1 MMADHGDLCDGQDAT
16 FCMNGGTCYR
26 ITSMNALSCVCNE
39 NYKGSRCEQYQLSS
53 ISANAGEAGLIAA
66 MVIVALLIVVMVTVV
81 IYYICKMR
89 KAKQQSQQNN
99 QQQYWR
105 VKPRV

>member
-1 MMADHGDLCDGQDAT
+1 MAILWT
-16 FCMNGGTCYR
+16 FLHIIFYFR
-26 ITSMNALSCVCNE
+26 CNE

-81 IYYICKMR
+81 IYYICK
-89 KAKQQSQQNN
+89 
-99 QQQYWR
+99 
-105 VKPRV
+105 